1 MLTALIG
8 GLLGGFAML
17 VGALVAFRVKIEAP
31 VLGSIMA
38 FAAGTLEC
46 VSDVKKSTKP
56 GDLYEVSIRT
66 RSGFELKKTFPTK
79 AGASKARDELLTR
92 LLR

>member
-1 MLTALIG
+1 MLLEFG
-8 GLLGGFAML
+8 GYT
-17 VGALVAFRVKIEAP
+17 
-31 VLGSIMA
+31 

-46 VSDVKKSTKP
+46 VSDVHKSAEP
-56 GDLYEVSIRT
+56 GDLFEVTLRT
-66 RSGFELKKTFPTK
+66 RSGFELTKKFPTK

>member
-1 MLTALIG
+1 MLLE
-8 GLLGGFAML
+8 FA
-17 VGALVAFRVKIEAP
+17 GYT
-31 VLGSIMA
+31 

-46 VSDVKKSTKP
+46 VSDVHKAEEP
-56 GDLYEVSIRT
+56 GDLYELIVRT
-66 RSGFELKKTFPTK
+66 RSGFELRKTFPTQ

>member
-1 MLTALIG
+1 MLLEFG
-8 GLLGGFAML
+8 GYT
-17 VGALVAFRVKIEAP
+17 
-31 VLGSIMA
+31 

-46 VSDVKKSTKP
+46 VGDVVKSDQP
-56 GDLYEVSIRT
+56 GDFFEVSIRT
-66 RSGFELKKTFPTK
+66 RSGFMLTKTFPTK

>member
-1 MLTALIG
+1 MLLEFG
-8 GLLGGFAML
+8 GYT
-17 VGALVAFRVKIEAP
+17 
-31 VLGSIMA
+31 

-46 VSDVKKSTKP
+46 VSEVTKSKQP
-56 GDLYEVSIRT
+56 GDLFEVTIRT
-66 RSGFELKKTFPTK
+66 RSGFALTKKFPTK

>member
-1 MLTALIG
+1 MLLEFG
-8 GLLGGFAML
+8 GYT
-17 VGALVAFRVKIEAP
+17 
-31 VLGSIMA
+31 

-46 VSDVKKSTKP
+46 VSDVEKSREP
-56 GDLYEVSIRT
+56 GDLFEVTIRT
-66 RSGFELKKTFPTK
+66 RSGFELTKKFPTK

>member
-1 MLTALIG
+1 MLLEFG
-8 GLLGGFAML
+8 GYT
-17 VGALVAFRVKIEAP
+17 
-31 VLGSIMA
+31 

-46 VSDVKKSTKP
+46 VGDVVKSEQP
-56 GDLYEVSIRT
+56 GDLFEVSIRT
-66 RSGFELKKTFPTK
+66 RSGFMLTKTFPTK

>member
-1 MLTALIG
+1 MLLEFG
-8 GLLGGFAML
+8 GYT
-17 VGALVAFRVKIEAP
+17 
-31 VLGSIMA
+31 

-46 VSDVKKSTKP
+46 VSDVEKSPEP
-56 GDLYEVSIRT
+56 GDLYQVTLRT
-66 RSGFELKKTFPTK
+66 RSGFELTRKFPTK

>member
-1 MLTALIG
+1 MLLEFSGYT
-8 GLLGGFAML
+8 
-17 VGALVAFRVKIEAP
+17 
-31 VLGSIMA
+31 

-46 VSDVKKSTKP
+46 VSDVKKAKEP
-56 GDLYEVSIRT
+56 GDLFEVTLRT
-66 RSGFELKKTFPTK
+66 RSGFELTKKFPTK